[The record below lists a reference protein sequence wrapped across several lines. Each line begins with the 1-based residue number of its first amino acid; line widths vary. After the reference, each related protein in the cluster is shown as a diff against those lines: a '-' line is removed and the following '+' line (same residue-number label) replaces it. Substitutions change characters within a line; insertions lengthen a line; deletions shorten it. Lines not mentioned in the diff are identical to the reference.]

1 MSRGAVNAVIL
12 RFLFFHYF
20 IEVQLVEEPVSL
32 HIGRHFRVMVL
43 PSRLR
48 FHILCEVVSL
58 RLIPRPIPTN
68 TLNSLGI
75 ATRDSLSQG
84 RRNSHII
91 ESHDW
96 ILQTILGSEGLAG
109 GLGMLLWKRYVHR
122 RHLWCRISRNLL

>member
-1 MSRGAVNAVIL
+1 MSRGAIDAVIL
-12 RFLFFHYF
+12 RFHSFHDF
-20 IEVQLVEEPVSL
+20 IEVELVEEPVSVD
-32 HIGRHFRVMVL
+32 IGCHLRVVVL

-48 FHILCEVVSL
+48 FHILREVVSL
-58 RLIPRPIPTN
+58 RLIPWPIPTN

-75 ATRDSLSQG
+75 ITRKSLSQG

-109 GLGMLLWKRYVHR
+109 GLGVLLWKRYIDC
-122 RHLWCRISRNLL
+122 RHCRCRISRNLL